1 MFDNDKRF
9 LCIDIPISFNNG
21 NRGQSKHW
29 GSHQDARKK
38 AASAL
43 RSATFM
49 AKTEDGAWHEVMPSE
64 CHIDQ
69 RVDVWATRVL
79 GPGDR
84 SWDPDSILRGVGAKA
99 LIDAI
104 VDAQVLSGDSSKH
117 VRYCLGDQCS
127 NMRNIGPKWILEFFK
142 IK

>member
-9 LCIDIPISFNNG
+9 LCIDIPISFDNG

-49 AKTEDGAWHEVMPSE
+49 AKAEDGAWHEVMPSE

-84 SWDPDSILRGVGAKA
+84 DHHDHFHFDLASHGRRGTYRVCK
-99 LIDAI
+99 
-104 VDAQVLSGDSSKH
+104 
-117 VRYCLGDQCS
+117 
-127 NMRNIGPKWILEFFK
+127 
-142 IK
+142 